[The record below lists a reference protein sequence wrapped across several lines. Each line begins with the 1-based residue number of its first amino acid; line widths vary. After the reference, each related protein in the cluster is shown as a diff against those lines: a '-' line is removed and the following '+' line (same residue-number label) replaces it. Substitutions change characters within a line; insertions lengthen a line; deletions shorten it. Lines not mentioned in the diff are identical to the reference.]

1 MSYGIR
7 FTRQAAKDVEKLSP
21 KLQRKMRD
29 ILRNRLAEDPYSDKP
44 LVGDLK
50 GYYSVRLSY
59 KDRIVYSI
67 QDDQLVVLVVR
78 AKTHYG
84 D

>member
-1 MSYGIR
+1 MNYAIR
-7 FTRQAAKDVEKLSP
+7 FTKQANKDIRRLTP
-21 KLQRKMRD
+21 KLQQKLKN
-29 ILRNRLAEDPYSDKP
+29 ILREQIAVAPYSGKV

-50 GYYSVRLSY
+50 GYYSVRLTR
-59 KDRIVYSI
+59 KDRIVYQI
-67 QDDQLVVLVVR
+67 DDETITVIILR

>member
-1 MSYGIR
+1 VTYRIR
-7 FTRQAAKDVEKLSP
+7 FTKQAAKDVQQLAP
-21 KLQRKMRD
+21 KLQQKLKD
-29 ILRNRLAEDPYSDKP
+29 VLRNRIAIDPCGGKA
-44 LVGDLK
+44 LVGELK
-50 GYYSVRLSY
+50 GYYSVRLTY

-67 QDDQLVVLVVR
+67 QQRELIVTVVR

>member
-1 MSYGIR
+1 MTYRIR
-7 FTRQAAKDVEKLSP
+7 FTRLAAKDVKKLTP
-21 KLQRKMRD
+21 KLQQKLKE
-29 ILRNRLAEDPYSDKP
+29 ILRSRLAVEPYSGKA
-44 LVGDLK
+44 LTGELK

-59 KDRIVYSI
+59 KDRVVYSI
-67 QDDQLVVLVVR
+67 NNDELIVLVIR